1 MAEKEASVSRTT
13 AADVIFV
20 QRGSQYRAVPPSHK
34 AHPFT
39 KPGVSFYNLTGH
51 TVWVWFPEDF
61 LLGSPSPIADNAER
75 TFDVNPEAAPGA
87 HAYSAYVVGPNE
99 FVEGNSPPEIIIDR

>member
-1 MAEKEASVSRTT
+1 MAKEEARMSRAI

-20 QRGSQYRAVPPSHK
+20 QRGSKYWAVPPRYK

-51 TVWVWFPEDF
+51 PVSIWFPEDF
-61 LLGSPSPIADNAER
+61 LVGSPSLIPDREER
-75 TFDVNPEAAPGA
+75 TYEVNPTATAGPHPYA
-87 HAYSAYVVGPNE
+87 AYVAGPDE
-99 FVEGNSPPEIIIDR
+99 FVEGNSPPDIIIDK